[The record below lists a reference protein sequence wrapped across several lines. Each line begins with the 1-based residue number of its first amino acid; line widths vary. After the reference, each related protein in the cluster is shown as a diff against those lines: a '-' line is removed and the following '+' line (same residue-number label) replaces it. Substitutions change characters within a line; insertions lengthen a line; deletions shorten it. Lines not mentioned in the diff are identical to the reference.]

1 MVALVS
7 ASTLQPQLAKEAASS
22 SSSCTASQLDESEV
36 AELLADIDRLEKER
50 GDDEEVR
57 KLANQAKAVR
67 AWNAYVADLAH
78 PTRRRDAVPPTLP
91 PGTK

>member
-7 ASTLQPQLAKEAASS
+7 ERTSQQPLAKEAASS
-22 SSSCTASQLDESEV
+22 GSSCTASQLDESEV
-36 AELLADIDRLEKER
+36 AELLEDIDRLERER
-50 GDDEEVR
+50 GDDEEVQ

-67 AWNAYVADLAH
+67 AWDAYIADLAH
-78 PTRRRDAVPPTLP
+78 PIRWREAVPPTLP